1 MFITGE
7 QCKKIIGGYLGHSGR
22 GGFMTGTITA
32 VAPLSVVTEGG
43 FPIAADELYIT
54 DSCVGLALSLA
65 HTHKHD
71 DVEKEG
77 AAAVEKD
84 TRPAL
89 RDHVVLR
96 RALAV
101 GDGVLLLC
109 RPDRLDGVKYILL
122 DRIQP
127 YSIAREV
134 SAL

>member
-1 MFITGE
+1 MFITVE
-7 QCKKIIGGYLGHSGR
+7 QCKKIIMQYLGHSGR
-22 GGFMTGTITA
+22 GGFMTGTVST
-32 VAPLSVVTEGG
+32 VAPLSVVTESG
-43 FPIAADELYIT
+43 FPIAAGELYVT
-54 DSCVGLALSLA
+54 DGCIGISVSLA

-77 AAAVEKD
+77 AAATEKD
-84 TRPAL
+84 TKPAL
-89 RDHVVLR
+89 QDHVVLR

-127 YSIAREV
+127 YTVAREV